1 MHIVNELKKLINDS
15 RLFVHQEKLEKAAGK
30 KRRRKDNVKIGQG
43 GTLDPLA
50 DGVLGQYF
58 WLEISLYCPSSV
70 NTSTSCSGRCWKRHK
85 ETKRLLGLYQGARW
99 VCVLTRTCQTNVFQ
113 EYRTTCLLGCETD
126 TYDSEGARVR
136 MAPWRHVTRDKVED
150 ALVQFRGEIQQTPP
164 MCVATSLP
172 V

>member
-15 RLFVHQEKLEKAAGK
+15 RLFVHQEKLEKATGK

-50 DGVLGQYF
+50 DGVLGQCF
-58 WLEISLYCPSSV
+58 WLEIPLYCLSSV

-99 VCVLTRTCQTNVFQ
+99 VYL
-113 EYRTTCLLGCETD
+113 
-126 TYDSEGARVR
+126 
-136 MAPWRHVTRDKVED
+136 
-150 ALVQFRGEIQQTPP
+150 RGLSNQRFPGIPHD
-164 MCVATSLP
+164 MFIGL
-172 V
+172 